1 MSQYFNLDE
10 LTDFYQ
16 DIYDFQ
22 AEQDKQKNLARAE
35 DIQKQGELFESV
47 SSIKSSE
54 TLERILE
61 DPSIEVNTSNGDS
74 EEIVRGEIDMIL
86 FNIENSDSEFE
97 KARLYK
103 ELNNRLTM
111 V

>member
-1 MSQYFNLDE
+1 MSQYFNL
-10 LTDFYQ
+10 TDFTEF
-16 DIYDFQ
+16 DEDLSNFQ
-22 AEQDKQKNLARAE
+22 AEQDKQKNLA
-35 DIQKQGELFESV
+35 KQGELFESV
-47 SSIKSSE
+47 SSFKSSE

-61 DPSIEVNTSNGDS
+61 DPNIEVNTSNGDS

>member
-1 MSQYFNLDE
+1 MSYFNEDLSN
-10 LTDFYQ
+10 
-16 DIYDFQ
+16 FQ
-22 AEQDKQKNLARAE
+22 AEQDRLKNLARAE
-35 DIQKQGELFESV
+35 HIQEQGELFESV
-47 SSIKSSE
+47 SSVKSSE

-74 EEIVRGEIDMIL
+74 EEIVRGEIDVIL

-103 ELNNRLTM
+103 DLNNRLTM